1 MNRAGNVGLRYSL
14 PVCRLLSRVCEYV
27 GTLEHTHFSDGT
39 SQPPLTIRQ
48 PQKTPGSSGLLG
60 DLECEGSSQEQTLEQ
75 GPSLSTAPVVQPRSI
90 QELVR
95 ECSRGRTS
103 DFRGGSLSGNSA
115 AKVVLSLSTQADR
128 YARLANHTRMLSW

>member
-1 MNRAGNVGLRYSL
+1 M
-14 PVCRLLSRVCEYV
+14 
-27 GTLEHTHFSDGT
+27 GTLEHTHFSDGS

-48 PQKTPGSSGLLG
+48 PQRTPGSSGLLG
-60 DLECEGSSQEQTLEQ
+60 DLECEGSCQEQTLEQ

-128 YARLANHTRMLSW
+128 YARLADNKRMLSS